1 MIAILTA
8 VTLFVAII
16 VALNRV
22 PEHMMTSDIWLVRC
36 YVGRDNLTLT
46 FACAL
51 FLFEWHANGR
61 DYDRDGTVSG
71 MRLLTRCENWWFRE
85 DGEALTYRNVIVD
98 SREWTQREAR

>member
-8 VTLFVAII
+8 ITLFAAVL

-36 YVGRDNLTLT
+36 YMGRDSLTLT

-51 FLFEWHANGR
+51 FMFEWYVNGR
-61 DYDRDGTVSG
+61 DYPCGFTHGDTVSG
-71 MRLLTRCENWWFRE
+71 MRLLTR
-85 DGEALTYRNVIVD
+85 V
-98 SREWTQREAR
+98 ARAGGFAKTARHSPTAT